1 MFKKFST
8 VVMCIILL
16 LSFAACD
23 KEKIDQN
30 NSEINQTDHSPTND
44 FAKEFVFKTKD
55 INRITF
61 YAYYGAGNGSNVPAK
76 YLDEIITWLS
86 SFKIDSDRMVTEVI
100 APGTNTINVE
110 IEYLDG
116 SVVKQGL
123 DTTVIDGVTYY
134 ISGDAPPECYNEI
147 ISKINL
153 N

>member
-1 MFKKFST
+1 MFKNFSI
-8 VVMCIILL
+8 VIMCIVLL

-44 FAKEFVFKTKD
+44 SAKEFVFKTKD

-61 YAYYGAGNGSNVPAK
+61 YAYYGTGNGSNVPAEH
-76 YLDEIITWLS
+76 LDEMIAWLD
-86 SFKIDSDRMVTEVI
+86 SFTLDKEVPELLP
-100 APGTNTINVE
+100 PGTNTIHVE

-116 SVVKQGL
+116 TIVKRGL
-123 DTTVIDGVTYY
+123 DTATVDGITYY
-134 ISGDAPPECYNEI
+134 IKGDTAPECYEEI
-147 ISKINL
+147 VSKTSL

>member
-1 MFKKFST
+1 MFKNFSI
-8 VVMCIILL
+8 VIMCIVLL

-44 FAKEFVFKTKD
+44 SAKEFVFKTKD

-61 YAYYGAGNGSNVPAK
+61 YAYYGAENGSNVPAEH
-76 YLDEIITWLS
+76 LDEIVAWLD
-86 SFKIDSDRMVTEVI
+86 SFEIDSDKRVPEEFP
-100 APGTNTINVE
+100 PGTNTINVE
-110 IEYLDG
+110 IEYSDG

-123 DTTVIDGVTYY
+123 DTTVINGVTYY
-134 ISGDAPPECYNEI
+134 ISGDLPPECYNEI
-147 ISKINL
+147 ISKTGL